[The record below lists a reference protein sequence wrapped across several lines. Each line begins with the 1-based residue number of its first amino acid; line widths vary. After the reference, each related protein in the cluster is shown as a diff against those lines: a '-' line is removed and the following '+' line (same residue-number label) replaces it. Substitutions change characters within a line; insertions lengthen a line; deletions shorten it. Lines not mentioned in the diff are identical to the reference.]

1 MQKSIDS
8 LAQSLQSNHK
18 VIADPFTQTHSPLS
32 ITEKGHEMIKRIGMD
47 KMFESNWERIKKLI
61 EECSES
67 KNPYDIQQFCMQ
79 QAVVFPEKFLS
90 EKQLDTLKTDA
101 YNTGIPLTSYMK
113 VWAVLSRDRYFKE
126 NGIDISE
133 VDKRKTK
140 KELIHRQFLFLCRYS
155 PGSPRWSSMA
165 WCCKGVKMR

>member
-113 VWAVLSRDRYFKE
+113 VLAVLSRDRYFKE

-133 VDKRKTK
+133 VDKR
-140 KELIHRQFLFLCRYS
+140 
-155 PGSPRWSSMA
+155 
-165 WCCKGVKMR
+165 